1 MPCIDILPVFAG
13 GWHDDCAPYK
23 GENYGTRPSN
33 RFSANFKQRTC
44 HSVSRAHA
52 LARTSEYLRF
62 MRILTLNTWHNNG
75 PWLQRRDALIQ
86 GIVRYA
92 PDILLFQELFDA
104 DWSKEL
110 RARLGYPHL
119 VLTECAHSGLVVL
132 SKLPPHGDQ
141 LYRMNTKSPFENY
154 WRYALWA
161 ELSDGVHRVK
171 IFNTHL
177 SWELEDCATREAQVR
192 ELLSFIRNHLDRSE
206 DAFTIVAGDFNS
218 TPDSAAMTWFLGRSA
233 LIDTYGT
240 LHPGTAGFTW
250 NSRNLF
256 AQNHRPV
263 LPDRRIDYIL
273 ADARLAKNLKRCEI
287 VFDTPDALGMF
298 ASDHFGVLAEFDE

>member
-1 MPCIDILPVFAG
+1 
-13 GWHDDCAPYK
+13 
-23 GENYGTRPSN
+23 
-33 RFSANFKQRTC
+33 
-44 HSVSRAHA
+44 
-52 LARTSEYLRF
+52 

-104 DWSKEL
+104 GWSKEL
-110 RARLGYPHL
+110 QARLGYPHL

-161 ELSDGVHRVK
+161 ELSDRVHRVK

-192 ELLSFIRNHLDRSE
+192 ELLSFIGNHLKRSE

-218 TPDSAAMTWFLGRSA
+218 TPDSAAMTWFLGSQRLS
-233 LIDTYGT
+233 T
-240 LHPGTAGFTW
+240 LMERCIPEPRVLPGTAAIYLRKIMGRFCPTVVSTTSSLTLAW
-250 NSRNLF
+250 QKILNVVKSFLIHPTRSGCLHPITSVSWRNSTNS
-256 AQNHRPV
+256 
-263 LPDRRIDYIL
+263 
-273 ADARLAKNLKRCEI
+273 
-287 VFDTPDALGMF
+287 G
-298 ASDHFGVLAEFDE
+298 AEFWVGEKRITAT